1 MATAHRREAA
11 AHGLR
16 LHALGPRTGGDGAAA
31 GQPLQLPS
39 RPLRW
44 VCRAVD
50 KGHRQPAEEH
60 LDARQQ
66 QASAATASAP
76 VGLGRVG
83 G

>member
-1 MATAHRREAA
+1 MRHRRE
-11 AHGLR
+11 
-16 LHALGPRTGGDGAAA
+16 
-31 GQPLQLPS
+31 
-39 RPLRW
+39 
-44 VCRAVD
+44 
-50 KGHRQPAEEH
+50 HRQPAEEH

>member
-1 MATAHRREAA
+1 MRKREPASMPQAVSACMRSVRGPEATEPPLAGRSSCCLGRYAA
-11 AHGLR
+11 
-16 LHALGPRTGGDGAAA
+16 
-31 GQPLQLPS
+31 S
-39 RPLRW
+39 
-44 VCRAVD
+44 AVLYD
-50 KGHRQPAEEH
+50 SGHRQPAEEH